1 MWIGYNYSIHFSIY
15 RYNPY
20 NMYNM
25 YNQYNPYNMHNSY
38 NPYTAGNHIHY
49 QEGDLIIAES
59 KEKNASIKILK
70 GIVIEG
76 ERYADSR
83 NIVSVKR
90 IDDER
95 TYTIPTK
102 LIIVHIPS
110 IYYRFNEF
118 KNEILSMSSEDGK
131 EYERLYN
138 IYKTTDNAKYC
149 IGDFIYT
156 DEPCLVTK
164 LDVDSKGKLCY
175 EATNIK
181 GDTIRVYESDIKA
194 SSTYED
200 YQRECRK
207 YEISL
212 NEKSEEQY
220 DATNVTIPNT
230 VAPLCDSTVEL
241 SDDSISHNAVDNVS
255 HNTVDNVSHNTVDN
269 VSHNVVDSLENK
281 HKKTEKLLKLGI
293 ALFLGGI

>member
-1 MWIGYNYSIHFSIY
+1 
-15 RYNPY
+15 
-20 NMYNM
+20 MYNM

-70 GIVIEG
+70 GIIIEG

-83 NIVSVKR
+83 NIKR

-164 LDVDSKGKLCY
+164 LDIDSEGKLYY
-175 EATNIK
+175 EATNIE

-200 YQRECRK
+200 YQRERRK

-212 NEKSEEQY
+212 NEKSEEQH
-220 DATNVTIPNT
+220 DVIVSNIET
-230 VAPLCDSTVEL
+230 PLCDSGVEAI
-241 SDDSISHNAVDNVS
+241 DDSISHNIVDNVS
-255 HNTVDNVSHNTVDN
+255 HT
-269 VSHNVVDSLENK
+269 VVDSLENK